1 MFKAGAAARLQEIL
15 GQPEMEKSATG
26 LLRAGARIGGRMMN
40 GVTGLPSKMKGLTH
54 TLTPQTVTGAS
65 GASRELLTPQLRP
78 WAKHVFDNR
87 GRYSAGATAGA
98 GLVGGNMYAN
108 NERQN
113 MLDNYQQIIND
124 YQKSRGLDSMWGR
137 TKAMLG
143 YLVGGQNYTNKLM
156 GEMAQFGAGNKNLS
170 RGNRNMLAEWAARR
184 GFAPANTVVS
194 N

>member
-1 MFKAGAAARLQEIL
+1 MFKAGAVARLNEIV
-15 GQPEMEKSATG
+15 GDPGMEKSAFF
-26 LLRAGARIGGRMMN
+26 GAASRMGGRFLN
-40 GVTGLPSKMKGLTH
+40 KVTGLPGKAKSLTH

-65 GASRELLTPQLRP
+65 GASRELLTPQMRP

-108 NERQN
+108 SERQN

-124 YQKSRGLDSMWGR
+124 YQKSRKLDTMWGR

-143 YLVGGQNYTNKLM
+143 YLTGGQNYTNQLM
-156 GEMAQFGAGNKNLS
+156 GEMAQFGANNPNLS
-170 RGNRNMLAEWAARR
+170 RGNRNMLAEWATRR
-184 GFAPANTVVS
+184 GFAPNNTVVS